1 MKKIFLF
8 AMAMLAPT
16 FSLLSAGTDVENCD
30 WLGVN
35 HDLDNT
41 RSSPCTTITFE
52 EIKNGALQ
60 PLWSVDGGAVQ
71 AAPIVSG
78 NAVFY
83 NDGSGITF
91 KRDITNGNTLAS
103 FVFPAGQVSSGPP
116 AIANGV
122 IFVVTTSIVDGVNLY
137 AFDLNLVPIPSF
149 NGGNPVNVDPGFTG
163 LQADSFAGPV
173 ITKNK
178 IIVATSN
185 GVGQETT
192 TLYPNYR
199 GGLQAFDATTGAFLW
214 RTRINPASS
223 GLGTAGGAFSS
234 GGVDE
239 ELDYIFVGTSNAT
252 TPPAGPRTDAMLALD
267 TNTGK
272 IKWTQQYIKD
282 DVYSYQ
288 YACGPNLDNGAS
300 PNLFEIKSKNGKH
313 YQKVVGA
320 SSKKGV
326 YRVFDRKTGKPV
338 WHTHVLPEDLVPSID
353 GNAGA
358 AYKDGVV
365 YVPGLSENT
374 GTSYG
379 AFAILVQVAAGFGD
393 FAPFNQLINYIRDND
408 FTHIKALDARD
419 GDTKW
424 KTDYVGCTLAS
435 LTEAN
440 GVIYTVTHIRGELR
454 AINAKTGEAF
464 IWGNLTPDPVTQP
477 IFIGAP
483 ITVAGD
489 YVFVGTGLFPP
500 GPHKFLVYH
509 KSP

>member
-1 MKKIFLF
+1 MKKFVLY
-8 AMAMLAPT
+8 AMAMLAPA
-16 FSLLSAGTDVENCD
+16 FSLMSAGTDVENCD
-30 WLGVN
+30 WLSVN
-35 HDLDNT
+35 HDLHNT
-41 RSSPCTTITFE
+41 RSSPCTSLTFE
-52 EIKNGALQ
+52 EIKNGQLQ
-60 PLWSVDGGAVQ
+60 LLWTVNGGAVQ
-71 AAPIVSG
+71 AASVVIG

-83 NDGSGITF
+83 NDGGGVTF
-91 KRDITNGNTLAS
+91 KRDITNGSTLAS

-122 IFVVTTSIVDGVNLY
+122 IYVVTTSIVDGVNLY
-137 AFDLNLVPIPSF
+137 AFDLNLVPIAGF
-149 NGGNPVNVDPGFTG
+149 NGGSPVNVDPGFTG
-163 LQADSFAGPV
+163 LEADSFAGPV

-178 IIVATSN
+178 VIVATSN
-185 GVGQETT
+185 GVGHETT
-192 TLYPNYR
+192 VLFPTYR

-214 RTRINPASS
+214 RTRFSPASS
-223 GLGTAGGAFSS
+223 GYGTAGGAFST

-239 ELDYIFVGTSNAT
+239 HLDYIFVGTSNAT
-252 TPPAGPRTDAMLALD
+252 TPPASPRTDAMLALD
-267 TNTGK
+267 TNSGE
-272 IKWTQQYIKD
+272 IVWSQQYLKN

-300 PNLFEIKSKNGKH
+300 PNLFTIRSHCGKH
-313 YQKVVGA
+313 HHKVVGA

-326 YRVFDRKTGKPV
+326 YRVFDRKTGEPV
-338 WHTHVLPEDLVPSID
+338 WHTHIFPRDLVPSID

-358 AYKDGVV
+358 AYNDGVV
-365 YVPGLSENT
+365 YVPGITENT
-374 GTSYG
+374 GISYG

-393 FAPFNQLINYIRDND
+393 FAPLGQLINYIRDND
-408 FTHIKALDARD
+408 FTHIKAIEARD

-424 KTDYVGCTLAS
+424 YTDYVGCTLAS

-464 IWGNLTPDPVTQP
+464 IWDTLTPDSVTQP
-477 IFIGAP
+477 IFVGAP
-483 ITVAGD
+483 ITVVGD

-500 GPHKFLVYH
+500 GPHEYRVYR